1 MIYGIGT
8 DIVEIARIQKVCEG
22 NNRFLKRYYTEREQ
36 EMICLRK
43 QRGAACAAVNFA
55 GKEAVAKA
63 LKTGICVKVR
73 LEQIEILRGKA
84 GEPYVVLYGET
95 KIYAQECGVEKIHIS
110 LSDSSSVAIAYA
122 VAEGK
127 ENTCQSDVRSH
138 KDYESAQK

>member
-8 DIVEIARIQKVCEG
+8 DIVEIARIEKVCEG

-36 EMICLRK
+36 EMICQRK

-73 LEQIEILRGKA
+73 LEQIEIL
-84 GEPYVVLYGET
+84 GERQENHMLYYMGRQKSMRRSVVLRRS
-95 KIYAQECGVEKIHIS
+95 IYH
-110 LSDSSSVAIAYA
+110 
-122 VAEGK
+122 
-127 ENTCQSDVRSH
+127 
-138 KDYESAQK
+138 

>member
-8 DIVEIARIQKVCEG
+8 DIVEIARIEKACEG
-22 NNRFLKRYYTEREQ
+22 NDRFLKRYYTKKER
-36 EMICLRK
+36 EMICQRK

-63 LKTGICVKVR
+63 LKTGICAQVR
-73 LEQIEILRGKA
+73 MEQIEILRGEA

-95 KIYAQECGVEKIHIS
+95 KVYAGECGVEKVHLS

-127 ENTCQSDVRSH
+127 EQVC
-138 KDYESAQK
+138 

>member
-36 EMICLRK
+36 EMICQRK

-63 LKTGICVKVR
+63 LKTRQENHMLYYMGRQKSMR
-73 LEQIEILRGKA
+73 RS
-84 GEPYVVLYGET
+84 VVLRRS
-95 KIYAQECGVEKIHIS
+95 IYH
-110 LSDSSSVAIAYA
+110 
-122 VAEGK
+122 
-127 ENTCQSDVRSH
+127 
-138 KDYESAQK
+138 